1 MASASAPWVSP
12 SGWMNS
18 SGRTPPT
25 VAGLRFVVSMV
36 TFTYS
41 YGRPDRGRSLR
52 HGYHPTERPPPLPVD
67 ADRIKAREIAAQFL
81 EMIAGRHAQ
90 VLVGRRVVD
99 HLELPKETAFEIGRN
114 ATRSDILDE
123 KSAQPHVPKAHDH
136 AVVPRCV
143 YVPLY

>member
-1 MASASAPWVSP
+1 
-12 SGWMNS
+12 
-18 SGRTPPT
+18 
-25 VAGLRFVVSMV
+25 MV

-99 HLELPKETAFEIGRN
+99 HLDFAEQAIFQIGRDFLRPDVVDEELPQPFIPE
-114 ATRSDILDE
+114 
-123 KSAQPHVPKAHDH
+123 AQDH
-136 AVVPRCV
+136 AATPG
-143 YVPLY
+143 